1 MFEPSPETY
10 DAILSLRAVRGY
22 TDEPIPDEVVEQILQ
37 AARWTGSSKN
47 TQPWELVVVRD
58 RERLDRLAGCGSFS
72 TPILNAPLVIAPIRL
87 PDGHDW
93 DMGRLSQNMMLAA
106 AALGVASCPV
116 TLHREDCAREVL
128 GVPADHGCRWV
139 VAFGWPDQEQHREHR
154 KRLRTMVGAGRK
166 PLDDM
171 VHHETF
177 GG

>member
-1 MFEPSPETY
+1 MLDPSPQTY
-10 DAILSLRAVRGY
+10 DRILSLRAVRGY
-22 TDEPIPDEVVEQILQ
+22 TDEPIPDDVVAQILQ

-47 TQPWELVVVRD
+47 TQPWKLVVVRD
-58 RERLDRLAGCGSFS
+58 RERLDRLADCGSFS
-72 TPILNAPLVIAPIRL
+72 TPIRNAPLVIAPIRL

-116 TLHREDCAREVL
+116 TLHDEDCARRVL
-128 GVPADHGCRWV
+128 EVPADHGCRWV
-139 VAFGWPDQEQHREHR
+139 VAFGWPDEEQHREHR
-154 KRLRTMVGAGRK
+154 RRLFALVGGGRR
-166 PLDDM
+166 PLDDL